1 MNLTATSHSWDE
13 SVALFERR
21 GLPESSYENLYDE
34 TYDVHPGSLAVDG
47 ELDLDALD
55 LYGTGLVVDG
65 DLTVSGPVL
74 NLDDG
79 CPALVVLG
87 DLTAGS
93 VHLGGD
99 AKLLVRGSVRTGAFV
114 GHMTDKLV
122 MIGGDL
128 AAGVTVLS
136 NGFFPDLVGGALTG
150 PVLAPAYA
158 LAELENEVTEGTAA
172 EVLVPELLRAD
183 GEQDERFFDAPGVH
197 GDRLF
202 AHLEAGRPVL
212 RTRG

>member
-1 MNLTATSHSWDE
+1 MNVTATPHSWEE

-34 TYDVHPGSLAVDG
+34 SYDVHPGALAVPG
-47 ELDLDALD
+47 PLDLDALD
-55 LYGTGLVVDG
+55 LDGTGLVVDG
-65 DLTVSGPVL
+65 DLAVAGPVL

-87 DLTAGS
+87 DLTADA
-93 VHLGGD
+93 VYLGGD
-99 AKLLVRGSVRTGAFV
+99 AKLLVRGSVRVGAFV
-114 GHMTDKLV
+114 GHLTDKLV
-122 MIGGDL
+122 MIEGDL

-136 NGFFPDLVGGALTG
+136 NGLFPDLVGGALTG

-158 LAELENEVTEGTAA
+158 LAELGHEVSAPPAA
-172 EVLVPELLRAD
+172 DVLHPELLR
-183 GEQDERFFDAPGVH
+183 GEGEPDERFFDAPGVH

-202 AHLEAGRPVL
+202 ARLEAGLPLVPS
-212 RTRG
+212 GN

>member
-55 LYGTGLVVDG
+55 LHGTGLVVDG
-65 DLTVSGPVL
+65 DLTVTGPVL

-87 DLTAGS
+87 DLTAGA
-93 VHLGGD
+93 VYLGGD
-99 AKLLVRGSVRTGAFV
+99 AKLLVRGSVKAGAFV

-158 LAELENEVTEGTAA
+158 LAELENEVTEGVAA
-172 EVLVPELLRAD
+172 EVLLPELLRAD
-183 GEQDERFFDAPGVH
+183 GEEDERFFDAPGVH

-202 AHLEAGRPVL
+202 ARLEAGRPVL
-212 RTRG
+212 RLPA